1 MRTAWVGRVSH
12 LALPLLAA
20 AAYGFAIGAG
30 KNLTYAWRSSVK
42 FPLLLL
48 GTALLCGLST
58 TVAARFVGAPLPFAA
73 VQRTSSALLRS
84 LAVLLGSTS
93 PPVLLLARTSPLPGP
108 RDLGGYP
115 LFVGLNM
122 VLVAIAGL
130 LAVQRQHQLLVR
142 DHALSRQQAL
152 VLVGLWLLLYLL
164 VGGQLAFWLRP
175 FFGIASLTGAP
186 PFALGS
192 EPTVTGATNFYEV
205 VWQFVIGQD
214 PGDYMRAR

>member
-1 MRTAWVGRVSH
+1 MHAARRWAPRG
-12 LALPLLAA
+12 ALPLLAA

-30 KNLTYAWRSSVK
+30 KNLTYAWRSAVK

-48 GTALLCGLST
+48 GTALLCGLAT
-58 TVAARFVGAPLPFAA
+58 LFTARFVGAPLPFAA

-93 PPVLLLARTSPLPGP
+93 PAVLLLARTSPLPGP

-122 VLVAIAGL
+122 VLVGLAGV
-130 LAVQRQHQLLVR
+130 LAVHRQHRLLVNE
-142 DHALSRQQAL
+142 HSLSPRQAL
-152 VLVGLWLLLYLL
+152 VLVGTWLLLYLL

-186 PFALGS
+186 PFLLGD

-205 VWQFVIGQD
+205 VWQFVTQQD
-214 PGDYMRAR
+214 PGDYMRGR